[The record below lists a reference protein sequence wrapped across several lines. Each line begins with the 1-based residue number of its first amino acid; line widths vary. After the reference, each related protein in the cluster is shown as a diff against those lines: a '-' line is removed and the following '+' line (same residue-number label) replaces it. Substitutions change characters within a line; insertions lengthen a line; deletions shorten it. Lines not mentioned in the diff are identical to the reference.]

1 MRTRAKQKFVA
12 KATALG
18 AGVLLSRTLILNI
31 HKQNNNPADRL
42 HGSPDRK
49 GATMHTSNIYRDVTL
64 DKISEQ
70 DVGRTL
76 RAAGWVENI
85 RDHGGVSFI
94 DLRDMYGVLQVV
106 MRDTSLLAGIN
117 KEDCISVE
125 GVMEHRDEETYNPKI
140 PTGTI
145 ELEAH
150 KVDMLGKVYKPLPF
164 EIVTS
169 KENHENTRLKYRY
182 LDLRNRKVKD
192 NMIFRSRVIS
202 YLREKMTELGF
213 LEIQTPILCASSPE
227 GARDYIVPSRK
238 YKGKFYALPQAPQQ
252 YKQLLMV
259 SGFDKY
265 FQIAPCFRDEDAR
278 ADRSPG
284 EFYQLDFEMSFATQE
299 DVFRVG
305 EEVLADTFRKFAPEG
320 WTVTETPFPVISYAE
335 AMLSFGTD
343 KPDLR
348 NPLRIIDVT
357 EFFQRCSF
365 KPFHGQTVRAIKVSE
380 KMSKGFHEKLLKFAQ
395 SIGIG
400 GLGYLEVMEDGS
412 YKGPIDK
419 FIPEEMKKEMAELAS
434 LVPGDTI
441 FFIAD
446 KEKQACLYAGQIR
459 TELGQRLDLCEKNA
473 YHFCYINDFPMYE
486 YDEEQKKIVFTHN
499 PFSMPQ
505 GGLEALNTKNP
516 LEILAYQYDI
526 VCNGVELSSGAV
538 RNHSLDI
545 MVRAF
550 EIAGYTEED
559 LQAKFGALYNAFQY
573 GAPPHAGMAPGIDRM
588 IMLLRNEENIR
599 EVIPF
604 PMNGNAQDVMCGAP
618 NEVSEMQ
625 LREVHIKV
633 RK

>member
-1 MRTRAKQKFVA
+1 MNTE
-12 KATALG
+12 
-18 AGVLLSRTLILNI
+18 
-31 HKQNNNPADRL
+31 
-42 HGSPDRK
+42 
-49 GATMHTSNIYRDVTL
+49 NIYRNRTL
-64 DKISEQ
+64 DQISEG
-70 DVGRTL
+70 DVGATL
-76 RAAGWVENI
+76 KVAGWIENI

-106 MRDTSLLAGIN
+106 MRDTTLLDGLN
-117 KEDCISVE
+117 KEDCISIE

-140 PTGTI
+140 PTGTV

-150 KVDMLGKVYKPLPF
+150 HVEVLGKVYKQLPF
-164 EIVTS
+164 EIMTS
-169 KENHENTRLKYRY
+169 KETREDVRLKYRY
-182 LDLRNRKVKD
+182 LDLRNTKVRD
-192 NMIFRSRVIS
+192 NMIFRSKVIS
-202 YLREKMTELGF
+202 FLRQKMTDMGF

-238 YKGKFYALPQAPQQ
+238 FKGKFYALPQAPQQ

-299 DVFRVG
+299 DVFKVG
-305 EEVLADTFRKFAPEG
+305 EEVLSETFAKFAPEG
-320 WTVTETPFPVISYAE
+320 AQITQAPFPIYSYKQ
-335 AMLSFGTD
+335 AMLEFGTD

-357 EFFQRCSF
+357 EFFSRCTF
-365 KPFHGQTVRAIKVSE
+365 KPFHDKTVRAINVHAKL
-380 KMSKGFHEKLLKFAQ
+380 SKGQHEKLLKYAQ
-395 SIGIG
+395 SIGMG
-400 GLGYLEVMEDGS
+400 GLGYLEVLEDMS

-419 FIPEEMKKEMAELAS
+419 FIPDDMKTEIRDLAG
-434 LVPGDTI
+434 LQAGDTI

-446 KEKQACLYAGQIR
+446 VEELAASYAGQLR
-459 TELGQRLDLCEKNA
+459 TEIANRLDLLEKNA
-473 YHFCYINDFPMYE
+473 YRFCYINDFPMYE
-486 YDEEQKKIVFTHN
+486 YDRESKKIIFTHN

-505 GGLEALNTKNP
+505 GGLEALNEKDP

-538 RNHSLDI
+538 RNHNLDI
-545 MVRAF
+545 MVKAF

-559 LQAKFGALYNAFQY
+559 LKEKFGALYNAFQY
-573 GAPPHAGMAPGIDRM
+573 GAPPHAGMAPGVDRM

-604 PMNGNAQDVMCGAP
+604 PMNGNAQDLMCGAP
-618 NEVSEMQ
+618 GEVTEQQ

-633 RK
+633 RQ

>member
-299 DVFRVG
+299 DVFWVG

-395 SIGIG
+395 SIGMG

-419 FIPEEMKKEMAELAS
+419 FIPEEMKKEMAELAG

-473 YHFCYINDFPMYE
+473 YRFCYINDFPMYE